1 MLVSNIFAFLTAQ
14 WRKTVSVTFITPDLK
29 LCMLTWGIYLY
40 ITKGPQAWNRG
51 SWKWITRHL
60 VIYIAGLPMGPP
72 SKPLSDLTDA
82 QKRMLKGN
90 LNKVASEGRFLD
102 MLDKYEPQV
111 ETSSTVTSYVLMA
124 TCAYFVYKIICK
136 KINW

>member
-1 MLVSNIFAFLTAQ
+1 MIMEMNYTAFSNI
-14 WRKTVSVTFITPDLK
+14 
-29 LCMLTWGIYLY
+29 
-40 ITKGPQAWNRG
+40 
-51 SWKWITRHL
+51 H
-60 VIYIAGLPMGPP
+60 IAGLPMGPP